1 SGTSDPY
8 VKVKIG
14 NQQVLKTKTKKETLT
29 PNWSESTVVSGLMV
43 QSVVLN
49 FSVKDYNAIGNNTD
63 LGDCEFSLWDYI
75 LPNQYQADF

>member
-1 SGTSDPY
+1 
-8 VKVKIG
+8 
-14 NQQVLKTKTKKETLT
+14 
-29 PNWSESTVVSGLMV
+29 ESTVVSGLTG

-75 LPNQYQADF
+75 LPNQYQADFWVTLGDSRGRLHIALEFEPTERLDGRQD